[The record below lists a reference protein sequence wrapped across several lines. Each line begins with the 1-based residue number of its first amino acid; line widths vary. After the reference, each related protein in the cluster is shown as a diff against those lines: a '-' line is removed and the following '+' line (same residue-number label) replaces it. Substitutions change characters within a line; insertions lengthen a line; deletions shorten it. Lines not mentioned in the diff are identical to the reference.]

1 MHLTH
6 AAGWADL
13 AWASREEQ
21 AVVSTTTERSGTKQ
35 ATGFDMRHKSRVI
48 LDGNDRAGARAML
61 KGTGF
66 DDEDLKRPI
75 IGVAHCWIETMPC
88 NLNQR
93 DLAQHVKEGIR
104 AAGGTPQ
111 ELNTISISDGV
122 TMGTEGMKSSL
133 ISREVIADS
142 VELVARGHMFDAIVG
157 IGACDKTL
165 PGLAMA
171 LIRLNVPSVLLYGGS
186 IMPGHFHDKEVTIR
200 SVYEAIGANSA
211 GKMSD
216 EDLIALENVACPGAG
231 ACGGQY
237 TANTMA
243 MVMEFIGLSPM
254 GSASAPAV
262 DNRKFAIGK
271 DVGELVMDV
280 LRRGVLPSDILT
292 RDAFENAI
300 AGVATSGGSTNSV
313 LHLIALAR
321 EAGIPLTI
329 DDFDQISRNTPLFCD
344 LMPGGRYAAFDLDLA
359 GGTPIVAKRMV
370 DAGLVH
376 GDAMTV
382 TGQTFAEAAAGAKET
397 PGQDVVRPVSNPI
410 KETGGLVIL
419 KGNIAP
425 NGAVVK
431 LFGYERETHQ
441 GPARVFDSEPAAH
454 EAVLDNRIN
463 PGDVVVIRYEGPV
476 GGPGMQEMLSV
487 TASIVGQGLGDS
499 VALVTDG
506 RFSGA
511 TKGLMIGHVA
521 PEAGVGGPLAVV
533 QEGDTIIIDT
543 PNRRLDVDLTDEE
556 ISRRL
561 GQWSPP
567 RPAYTHGVMAKYA
580 ALVTQADNGA
590 ITQVGLDR

>member
-1 MHLTH
+1 MSATTDRQGTRQ
-6 AAGWADL
+6 AAD
-13 AWASREEQ
+13 
-21 AVVSTTTERSGTKQ
+21 
-35 ATGFDMRHKSRVI
+35 FDVRHKSRVI

-93 DLAQHVKEGIR
+93 ELAQHVKDGIR

-122 TMGTEGMKSSL
+122 TMGTEGMKASL
-133 ISREVIADS
+133 VSREVIADS

-171 LIRLNVPSVLLYGGS
+171 LTRLNVPSLLLYGGS
-186 IMPGHFHDKEVTIR
+186 IMPGHFHGKEVTIR

-216 EDLIALENVACPGAG
+216 QELIELENVACPGAG

-243 MVMEFIGLSPM
+243 MAMEFIGLSPM
-254 GSASAPAV
+254 GSASPPAI
-262 DNRKFAIGK
+262 DSRKMAVGK
-271 DVGELVMDV
+271 EVGELIMDV
-280 LRRGVLPSDILT
+280 LQRGLLPSEILT
-292 RDAFENAI
+292 RQAFENAI
-300 AGVATSGGSTNSV
+300 AGVAASGGSTNSV
-313 LHLIALAR
+313 LHLLALAR

-329 DDFDQISRNTPLFCD
+329 DDFDQISRRTPLFCD
-344 LMPGGRYAAFDLDLA
+344 LMPGGKYAAFDLDLA
-359 GGTPIVAKRMV
+359 GGTPVVAKRMV

-376 GDAMTV
+376 NDAITV
-382 TGQTFAEAAAGAKET
+382 TGKTFAEAAADAKET
-397 PGQDVVRPVSNPI
+397 PGQDVVHPVDKPI

-431 LFGYERETHQ
+431 LFGYEREQHT

-454 EAVLDNRIN
+454 HAVLDQQIN

-476 GGPGMQEMLSV
+476 GGPGMQEMLGV

-521 PEAGVGGPLAVV
+521 PEAGVGGPLAAV

-543 PNRRLDVDLTDEE
+543 AARRLDVDLSDAE
-556 ISRRL
+556 IAKRL
-561 GQWSPP
+561 ANWAPKP
-567 RPAYTHGVMAKYA
+567 RTYTQGVLAKYA
-580 ALVTQADNGA
+580 ALVAQANDGA
-590 ITQVGLDR
+590 ITRPGFDL